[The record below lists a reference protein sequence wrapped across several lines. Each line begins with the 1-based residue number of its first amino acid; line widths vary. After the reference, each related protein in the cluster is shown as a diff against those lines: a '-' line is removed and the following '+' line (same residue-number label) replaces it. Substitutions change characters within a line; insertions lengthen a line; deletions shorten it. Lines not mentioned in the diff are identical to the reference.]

1 MSRIGCTMAA
11 VLVGGLAYSSPGQAN
26 DRSLRALMIPA
37 SSCQVDGNTPFEEDP
52 FKTPSSIGR
61 FTPGSYEVLCPLPVN
76 NVEMSGMRNDNDISK
91 FRVAYRDTDGSG
103 PAGEVAVFLERTFL
117 SGGGTLTTL
126 SGGGTLTTIP
136 VCSWSSNTDGAD
148 ETDHTSDV
156 ASCEHDVRRRNF
168 YVFVVVLDRTSAEV
182 NFFGIDFP

>member
-1 MSRIGCTMAA
+1 MSRIGCAVAA
-11 VLVGGLAYSSPGQAN
+11 LLVSGLAHSSPGQAN

-76 NVEMSGMRNDNDISK
+76 NVEMSGTRKDNDISK
-91 FRVAYRDTDGSG
+91 FRVAYRDTDGLG

-117 SGGGTLTTL
+117 SGGGSLTTV
-126 SGGGTLTTIP
+126 P

-148 ETDHTSDV
+148 ETDYTSDV